1 MAFWSQVF
9 AKIIMG
15 QQQNCE
21 NGSAA
26 VFLYTLY

>member
-1 MAFWSQVF
+1 MAFLESG
-9 AKIIMG
+9 ICYNNYG